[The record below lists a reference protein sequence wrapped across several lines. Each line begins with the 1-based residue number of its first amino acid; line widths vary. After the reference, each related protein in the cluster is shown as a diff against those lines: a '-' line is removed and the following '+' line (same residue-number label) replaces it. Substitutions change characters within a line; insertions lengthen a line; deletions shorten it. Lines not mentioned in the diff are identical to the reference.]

1 MRKKINEIYPQL
13 IPQTDSSIFGKAKTH
28 VRILDLSKDSA
39 DVIPSSNAVS
49 ETLDTFPPAGCKSRT
64 LLDYDSARPI
74 QRLPFF
80 LRAMRR

>member
-1 MRKKINEIYPQL
+1 M
-13 IPQTDSSIFGKAKTH
+13 AKTH
-28 VRILDLSKDSA
+28 ITILDLSKYYT

-49 ETLDTFPPAGCKSRT
+49 ETLDTFPPAGCKSRI

-80 LRAMRR
+80 L